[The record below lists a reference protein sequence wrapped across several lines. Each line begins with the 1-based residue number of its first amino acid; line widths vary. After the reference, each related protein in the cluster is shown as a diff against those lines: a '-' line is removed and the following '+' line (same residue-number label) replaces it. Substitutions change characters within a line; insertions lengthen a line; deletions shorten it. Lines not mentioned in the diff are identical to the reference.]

1 MAGKLSLPQTFL
13 GGNSMKRVL
22 VILIILAVLIPTF
35 AEELKFSE
43 LYKQSV
49 TGLSFT
55 HNLLSLTDKS
65 VSVTG
70 FMAPPLRATGN
81 FFVLTKIPVSLCPFC
96 NSDADW
102 PADILV
108 VYLKAE
114 QSFTQRNR
122 PLVVTGRLEIGS
134 FTDPSTGFV
143 SQVRLVDAEYRD
155 E

>member
-1 MAGKLSLPQTFL
+1 
-13 GGNSMKRVL
+13 MKRIWFILFILSVL
-22 VILIILAVLIPTF
+22 LPLA
-35 AEELKFSE
+35 AEDLKFSE
-43 LYKQSV
+43 LYKQTV
-49 TGLSFT
+49 RGLTFT
-55 HNLLSLTDKS
+55 PKVLGLAGKE

-114 QSFTQRNR
+114 QTFTQRNR
-122 PLVVTGRLEIGS
+122 PLVVTGRLETGS
-134 FTDPSTGFV
+134 YTDPATGFV
-143 SQVRLVDAEYRD
+143 SQVRLVDAGYRD
-155 E
+155 D